1 MELAVVYPVYNE
13 VDILEDTARRTIE
26 FLKET
31 DINSFK
37 TVFVTDGSTDG
48 TQDEADRLEK
58 EIHEVKH
65 LRYGERLGK
74 GLAFEKAFNEIEA
87 EKFIYSD
94 ADLSTDLKHIRDA
107 VNHLDNGHDIAAGSR
122 RIDKDLDRGF
132 RRKVPSIV
140 FNELIRKGFGSRVR
154 DHQCG
159 FKAFNAEAV
168 EDVFSEVEGDHWF
181 WDAEMLVKAQRK
193 GKSIREFSVDWE
205 ESSDSKVNVF
215 RDSIYFLRKTVELR
229 IELWR

>member
-13 VDILEDTARRTIE
+13 VEILEDTARRTIE
-26 FLKET
+26 FLKKTEI
-31 DINSFK
+31 DSFQ

-48 TQDEADRLEK
+48 TQDKADRLEK
-58 EIHEVKH
+58 KIPEVKH
-65 LRYGERLGK
+65 LRFDRRLGK
-74 GLAFEKAFNEIEA
+74 GLAFEKAFNSIDA

-107 VNHLDNGHDIAAGSR
+107 VKHLEDGHDIAAGSR
-122 RIDKDLDRGF
+122 RMKGGLERGLK
-132 RRKVPSIV
+132 REMPSIV
-140 FNELIRKGFGSRVR
+140 FNELIRKGFGSKVR

-159 FKAFNAEAV
+159 FKAFNAEAI
-168 EDVFSEVEGDHWF
+168 EDVFSEVDSDHWF

-193 GKSIREFSVDWE
+193 GKNIKEFSVDWE

-215 RDSIYFLRKTVELR
+215 TDSIYFLRKTVELR
-229 IELWR
+229 LKLWR

>member
-13 VDILEDTARRTIE
+13 VEILEDTARRTIE

-31 DINSFK
+31 DIESFK

-58 EIHEVKH
+58 EIPEVKH
-65 LRYGERLGK
+65 LRFDRRLGK
-74 GLAFEKAFNEIEA
+74 GLAFEKAFNKIEA

-94 ADLSTDLKHIRDA
+94 ADLSTELKHIKDA
-107 VNHLDNGHDIAAGSR
+107 VNHLENGHDIATGSR
-122 RIDKDLDRGF
+122 RMDKGLDRGF
-132 RRKVPSIV
+132 RREVPSIV
-140 FNELIRKGFGSRVR
+140 FNELVRKGLGSNIR

-168 EDVFSEVEGDHWF
+168 EDVFSEVGSDHWF

-193 GKSIREFSVDWE
+193 DKDIREFSVDWE

-215 RDSIYFLRKTVELR
+215 RDSIYFLKKTVELR
-229 IELWR
+229 LELWR